1 MRDGEKPMILRL
13 FSVGRLAALLLFGLG
28 VAPAAAGGCV
38 YGSGCFAPGPV
49 IQPYYY
55 QSCGCCGCGSSY
67 YASFYPAYA
76 YPAIAVGAGCCGYA
90 YGYGAGYGVAPAPV
104 FRPRVAYPRYVG
116 PRRYPRPVSV
126 RY

>member
-1 MRDGEKPMILRL
+1 MILRL
-13 FSVGRLAALLLFGLG
+13 LSVGRLAALLLFGLG
-28 VAPAAAGGCV
+28 VAPAAAGGGCV

-76 YPAIAVGAGCCGYA
+76 YPAVAVGAGCCGYGYGSGYA
-90 YGYGAGYGVAPAPV
+90 YGYGVGYGVAPAPV
-104 FRPRVAYPRYVG
+104 FRPRVAYPRYIG

>member
-1 MRDGEKPMILRL
+1 MILRL
-13 FSVGRLAALLLFGLG
+13 FSVGRLAALLLLGLG
-28 VAPAAAGGCV
+28 VAPAAAGGC

-76 YPAIAVGAGCCGYA
+76 YPAVAVGAGCCGYA

>member
-1 MRDGEKPMILRL
+1 MILRL

-28 VAPAAAGGCV
+28 VAPAAAGGGCV

-55 QSCGCCGCGSSY
+55 QSCSCCGCGSSY

-76 YPAIAVGAGCCGYA
+76 YPAVAVGAGCCGYG
-90 YGYGAGYGVAPAPV
+90 YGYGVGYGVAVPPV
-104 FRPRVAYPRYVG
+104 YRPRVAYPRYIG
-116 PRRYPRPVSV
+116 PRRYFGPRVV
-126 RY
+126 RARY